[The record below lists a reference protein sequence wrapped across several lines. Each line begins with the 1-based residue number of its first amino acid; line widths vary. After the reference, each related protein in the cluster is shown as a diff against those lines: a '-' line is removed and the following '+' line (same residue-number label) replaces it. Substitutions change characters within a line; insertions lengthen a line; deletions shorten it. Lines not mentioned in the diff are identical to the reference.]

1 MKISLIIPGK
11 PAGKGRPR
19 ITKNG
24 VYTPSKTRKFE
35 SLIQTVWYQSKAK
48 AAPPDT
54 TVFCS
59 INAYFPLPKSASQN
73 RQKCLLNGLYSRGKP
88 DTDNIVKAVLDALNG
103 LAYPDDS
110 ALFKKYG
117 FDLEILRDLR
127 TGGFRHDPTY
137 APLRESEIF

>member
-1 MKISLIIPGK
+1 MKINLMIPGK

-48 AAPPDT
+48 AAPPDA

-59 INAYFPLPKSASQN
+59 INAYFPLPKNASQN
-73 RQKCLLNGLYSRGKP
+73 RQKRLLNGLYYRGKP

-110 ALFKKYG
+110 AVQLCAAYKLYTNT
-117 FDLEILRDLR
+117 LPR
-127 TGGFRHDPTY
+127 TEVFLSWEDSTHD
-137 APLRESEIF
+137 AEES